1 MVARETVRSENDST
15 LSGLTGTIVIR
26 TTWPGIGQRSNE
38 ENMYRDSAGR
48 FRTNPHVRSYKAAG
62 EYREAISKILTL
74 FLPPAGY
81 IERDHQP
88 AFADKL
94 PDKLDTGTLGFTV
107 FAGEGKSLVEA
118 RSPRQLS
125 RAWADFL
132 LGLSFV
138 ALCIFSTDRI

>member
-1 MVARETVRSENDST
+1 
-15 LSGLTGTIVIR
+15 
-26 TTWPGIGQRSNE
+26 
-38 ENMYRDSAGR
+38 MYRDSAGWLE
-48 FRTNPHVRSYKAAG
+48 TNPHVRSYEAVG
-62 EYREAISKILTL
+62 EYREAISNILTL
-74 FLPPAGY
+74 FLPPEDD

-125 RAWADFL
+125 CAWADFL
-132 LGLSFV
+132 LGPSFV